1 MNKNQSFQRKIFYGV
16 CMIVLL
22 IAISLISRP
31 ATSDESN
38 PGGLLAQMRKEYRIS
53 DAELGKVDPASEAM
67 RLSLL
72 GLDGVAITILWNNL
86 NEYQKTEQYTL
97 MEATAKTISY
107 LNPHLLKVWE
117 FQAWNLSYNVSRE
130 FDNYKHRYLW
140 VKRGINYHMQGT

>member
-72 GLDGVAITILWNNL
+72 GLDWA
-86 NEYQKTEQYTL
+86 
-97 MEATAKTISY
+97 
-107 LNPHLLKVWE
+107 
-117 FQAWNLSYNVSRE
+117 
-130 FDNYKHRYLW
+130 
-140 VKRGINYHMQGT
+140 